1 MRILIFPQFNFTIK
15 IILYVVPI
23 FKLFHAQQ
31 NIDDNIWKLIDN
43 VCEKG
48 IDEFIKLKERLVEFL
63 Q

>member
-1 MRILIFPQFNFTIK
+1 MIT
-15 IILYVVPI
+15 YG
-23 FKLFHAQQ
+23 
-31 NIDDNIWKLIDN
+31 KLIDN